1 MAWRISRAITISH
14 IIAEKTSEPAR
25 IQPSLTSEPKKNTS
39 AVEIPRT
46 HTRHE
51 ATSRIKALEGWNEEI
66 NVYEISRHP
75 VLAKLR
81 NITRSRGGILSR
93 PQPPYLAPQC
103 GCRILRLCQW
113 GVKLRRHSPLVFWC
127 SLAMR
132 TRCPRSLCG
141 CRASRKIFRPSAGS
155 PVLLQQCRSGE

>member
-1 MAWRISRAITISH
+1 MAWRISRAITSSH
-14 IIAEKTSEPAR
+14 TIADRTKEPAR
-25 IQPSLTSEPKKNTS
+25 IHPSLASEPKKKTN

-66 NVYEISRHP
+66 NVHEISRHP
-75 VLAKLR
+75 VFAKLR
-81 NITRSRGGILSR
+81 NITRSRGGILPS
-93 PQPPYLAPQC
+93 PQPPYLAPEC

-113 GVKLRRHSPLVFWC
+113 GEKLWRHSPLVFRC
-127 SLAMR
+127 SSAMR

-141 CRASRKIFRPSAGS
+141 CRVSRKFFRPCAGS
-155 PVLLQQCRSGE
+155 PVLPQQCRARE